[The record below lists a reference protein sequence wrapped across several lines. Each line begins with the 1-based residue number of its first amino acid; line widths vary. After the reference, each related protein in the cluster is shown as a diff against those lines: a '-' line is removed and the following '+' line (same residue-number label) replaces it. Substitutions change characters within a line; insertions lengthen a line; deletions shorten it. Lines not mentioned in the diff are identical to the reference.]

1 MPSAKSLL
9 LLLASCIASVSCA
22 PVKRTPYAPIQIF
35 PSGDILFKLGNLSY
49 IANAQYPKTVVSG
62 PFAHISAPQDFP
74 VTVINTNASV
84 VTDEV
89 LQSIVASYLEAD
101 DVFTEDFLESVFIS
115 STAEDPILDPTALNY
130 LESYEVS
137 QIFVNEGFQHVI
149 AANCS
154 VTTLPSAGTLP
165 PGPYIA
171 TMASGS
177 LAFDMVHLLYA
188 DSYRNFLFGAYEA
201 NDGNGSFNA
210 LPIFLAEF
218 WDPMIPVPSRIYSW
232 ADDRPLAG
240 ERVAI
245 KDLFDIKGLQTS
257 GGSQAWAHIT
267 PVADGT
273 APSIQRII
281 DLGGVIVG
289 KYKLAQFASGAN
301 PWDWQDEHY
310 PFNPR
315 GDGWL
320 TCSASSSGGG
330 CSVAAYDWLDY
341 AIGSDTGSSM
351 RRPAAVAGVYG

>member
-1 MPSAKSLL
+1 MPVAKKLL
-9 LLLASCIASVSCA
+9 PLLASCIALGSCA
-22 PVKRTPYAPIQIF
+22 PAKRTPYAPIQTLS
-35 PSGDILFKLGNLSY
+35 SGDLLFTMGNLSY
-49 IANAQYPKTVVSG
+49 IANVQNPKTVVSG
-62 PFAHISAPQDFP
+62 SFTPGTTSSNFP
-74 VTVINTNASV
+74 ITVINTNASV
-84 VTDEV
+84 VTNEV
-89 LQSIVASYLEAD
+89 LQSIVASYLDAD

-115 STAEDPILDPTALNY
+115 STAADPILDPTSISY
-130 LESYEVS
+130 LQSYAVS
-137 QIFVNEGFQHVI
+137 QIFVSEGFQHVET
-149 AANCS
+149 ANCT
-154 VTTLPSAGTLP
+154 VTTLALADTPP
-165 PGPYIA
+165 PGPYVA
-171 TMASGS
+171 TMSLES
-177 LAFDMVHLLYA
+177 LAFEMVYLLYA
-188 DSYRNFLFGAYEA
+188 DSYRDFLFGAYEA
-201 NDGNGSFNA
+201 NDGNGSFTA
-210 LPIFLAEF
+210 LPTFLPAF

-232 ADDRPLAG
+232 TDDRPLAG

-267 PVADGT
+267 PIADGT

-330 CSVAAYDWLDY
+330 CSIAAYDWLDY